1 VMENDWDFIAF
12 LTQKLEPLKTDSVLS
27 AITDVSAIAGSTYSV
42 QDHQT
47 YHDLFVTSVG
57 NETVGE
63 RPHR

>member
-1 VMENDWDFIAF
+1 MNVAGVKGNNGNHAD
-12 LTQKLEPLKTDSVLS
+12 LEEVRE
-27 AITDVSAIAGSTYSV
+27 ITDLLAFCGCRKGS